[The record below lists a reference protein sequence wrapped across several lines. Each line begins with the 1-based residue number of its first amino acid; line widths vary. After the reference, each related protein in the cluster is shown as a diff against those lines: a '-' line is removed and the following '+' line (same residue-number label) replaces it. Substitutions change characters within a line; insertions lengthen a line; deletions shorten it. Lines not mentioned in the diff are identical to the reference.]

1 MKISI
6 ITISKNS
13 ESTIERTICSV
24 INQDYKDLEYII
36 IDGGSAD
43 LTVSIIN
50 KYKEKV
56 NHIISESDKGIYDAI
71 NKGIS
76 LSTGELV
83 CILHSNDIFF
93 NNQTLSKVYKYFY
106 NDQNLNILLG
116 AVSYKKDFNKKS
128 TSRYYSARFFRPW
141 MLRFGISPPHPSSFI
156 KRKVYDRYGFYNDT
170 YQIAGDFD
178 IFTRYLLKNNLPY
191 KISQE
196 CFVVMQPGGLSNKNI
211 KSFYISTIEILKSLK
226 INNIY
231 SNFFFVLL
239 RFPIKIIQ
247 FII

>member
-6 ITISKNS
+6 ITICKNS

-24 INQDYKDLEYII
+24 LNQDYKDLEYIV
-36 IDGGSAD
+36 IDGLSTD
-43 LTVSIIN
+43 STISIIN
-50 KYKEKV
+50 KYRGKI
-56 NHIISESDKGIYDAI
+56 NHVISESDKGIYDAI

-76 LSTGELV
+76 ISTGELL

-93 NNQTLSKVYKYFY
+93 NNQTLSNVYKYFF
-106 NDQNLNILLG
+106 NNQNLNILLG
-116 AVSYKKDFNKKS
+116 AVSYKKDFNKELV
-128 TSRYYSARFFRPW
+128 SRHYSVRFFKPW

-156 KRKVYDRYGFYNDT
+156 KKKIYQEYGIYDNSYI
-170 YQIAGDFD
+170 IAGDFD
-178 IFTRYLLKNNLPY
+178 IFTRYLFKNNLLY
-191 KISQE
+191 QTSKE
-196 CFVVMQPGGLSNKNI
+196 CFVIMQPGGLSNKGI
-211 KSFYISTIEILKSLK
+211 KSFYISTIEILRSLK

-239 RFPIKIIQ
+239 RFPLKIIQ